1 MEADKI
7 MLPDTK
13 NAPPAATVQAYK
25 AGTAVPRP
33 PDSKKVAAG
42 WWLAAIVSV
51 AAAAV
56 VSVVVARGTNAN
68 TAHRAAAA
76 AAALLVVAALAVLA
90 QVILLWYQSRMI
102 SATGAAPAEPTLAFR
117 RRGLKAAVIGQDGR
131 ASTSKTQVVLWTG
144 AVVWALVDL
153 LLLARAYPVG
163 NLFTNAVTKNWR
175 PEYLVLLGLPVAAAT
190 TAKAVVAG
198 SNSGHGPIAASSSS
212 AMADSLNLDR
222 IYVRDPVPS
231 GVWGLVAGVAE
242 LLTGDD
248 GAVAWADLQYVVF
261 TTITLVYFAIQLLAR
276 PADGLP
282 PVPAALL
289 TLMGVSATAY
299 AANKIVNTQAAV
311 VPSGADSALEEAIS
325 APMSQGLGRKPRGTS
340 APRHDPLRSSRR
352 SGESRGPRTPE
363 TGRSV
368 PLSRGKSTIAK
379 LANNRHIGACE
390 SLRYLFNWSL
400 RVMALSGIGLV
411 PGRAGRRW
419 QCRHRPLSGRG
430 WCRAACPESRLA
442 GRTGR

>member
-1 MEADKI
+1 

-56 VSVVVARGTNAN
+56 VSVVVAR
-68 TAHRAAAA
+68 
-76 AAALLVVAALAVLA
+76 
-90 QVILLWYQSRMI
+90 
-102 SATGAAPAEPTLAFR
+102 
-117 RRGLKAAVIGQDGR
+117 
-131 ASTSKTQVVLWTG
+131 
-144 AVVWALVDL
+144 VWALVDL

-368 PLSRGKSTIAK
+368 PLSRSKSIIAK
-379 LANNRHIGACE
+379 LAHNRHIGACE
-390 SLRYLFNWSL
+390 SLRYPFNWSL

-419 QCRHRPLSGRG
+419 QCRHRPLPGRG
-430 WCRAACPESRLA
+430 WRRAACPESRLA